1 VAGEVRDGTVRVE
14 LAVDAQAPSAIP
26 LQHGLPGAVEVEVGR
41 VTPAA
46 LILRNGGRM
55 LSTPRAAY
63 EQTAQVR

>member
-1 VAGEVRDGTVRVE
+1 
-14 LAVDAQAPSAIP
+14 
-26 LQHGLPGAVEVEVGR
+26 VEVSR

-46 LILRNGGRM
+46 LILRNVGRM

>member
-1 VAGEVRDGTVRVE
+1 
-14 LAVDAQAPSAIP
+14 VDAQAPSAIP